1 LLQTAVHLDPKFGL
15 AYLQLGILY
24 SQQKDFPKAVSAWQ
38 QAVAVTPELEEAH
51 YRLAQLYREAG
62 EISKAR
68 AELQLHEQIAK
79 EKTQESERQRHEIQ
93 QFVYQLKERTPT
105 PQPQ

>member
-1 LLQTAVHLDPKFGL
+1 
-15 AYLQLGILY
+15 
-24 SQQKDFPKAVSAWQ
+24 
-38 QAVAVTPELEEAH
+38 LEEAH

-79 EKTQESERQRHEIQ
+79 EKMQESERQRHEIQ
-93 QFVYQLKERTPT
+93 QFVYQLKEGTPT
-105 PQPQ
+105 PQTQ

>member
-1 LLQTAVHLDPKFGL
+1 M
-15 AYLQLGILY
+15 
-24 SQQKDFPKAVSAWQ
+24 
-38 QAVAVTPELEEAH
+38 
-51 YRLAQLYREAG
+51 
-62 EISKAR
+62 SKAR